1 MNSFQVFFF
10 FFAFMNDLGF
20 HCFQPSK
27 SGTCLLRIIIYT
39 KKKKSYLRIQNERGE
54 IHIFDQTFE

>member
-39 KKKKSYLRIQNERGE
+39 KKKKIVSIQNERGE
-54 IHIFDQTFE
+54 IHIFDQIFE